1 MSYCTGS
8 SGYSQRSSSPAC
20 AATMARARCRY
31 TLRVMGLKRVVR
43 PPRRWLDAAGIALV
57 TALAVVGAYVE
68 ANPVHRYGGLHLTS
82 HPPLAAYLLLA
93 VPALALIWRNSRP
106 VGVLGLAVAG
116 AVGWAALGQIDGA
129 ALVPVIVGVYWVAL
143 TRARHIAVAAGLA
156 AAAAIFVTEGLLGPF
171 GWFGGPN
178 ATMWPELLAA
188 GAVGAYVAARRQWL
202 AAERDR
208 AARAGQAREE
218 ETRRRV
224 DAERMR
230 IARELHDVVAHSM
243 AMINVQATAA
253 SMQLAADPASAAEAI
268 QAIRRASKSG
278 LRELRAILEVLRQVD
293 GGSPAVPVPDLRAIA
308 ALVEATS
315 AAGTPTTLES
325 AEPPVP
331 LPPPVALA
339 AYRIVQESLTNV
351 VRHAGRVAATVGL
364 RQDGGYLDVDVVN
377 DGGVAPEAFSDGT
390 GAGLA
395 GMRERAAALGGTL
408 DAGPRPGGGFA
419 VHARLPV
426 AAAAAARGPE
436 APAAGPAGT
445 AAAPGG
451 TAVVPDSGA
460 VGRGP
465 AAVSQD
471 GRPIA
476 SRP

>member
-1 MSYCTGS
+1 
-8 SGYSQRSSSPAC
+8 
-20 AATMARARCRY
+20 
-31 TLRVMGLKRVVR
+31 MG
-43 PPRRWLDAAGIALV
+43 
-57 TALAVVGAYVE
+57 
-68 ANPVHRYGGLHLTS
+68 
-82 HPPLAAYLLLA
+82 
-93 VPALALIWRNSRP
+93 
-106 VGVLGLAVAG
+106 G

-129 ALVPVIVGVYWVAL
+129 ALVPVIVAVYWVAL
-143 TRARHIAVAAGLA
+143 TRPRRIAVAAGLA
-156 AAAAIFVTEGLLGPF
+156 GAAAIFVTEGLLGPF

-202 AAERDR
+202 AAESDR
-208 AARAGQAREE
+208 AARAEQAREE

-253 SMQLAADPASAAEAI
+253 SMQLAADPASAAEAL

-278 LRELRAILEVLRQVD
+278 LRELRTILEVLRQVD
-293 GGSPAVPVPDLRAIA
+293 GGSSAVRDLRAIA

-315 AAGTPTTLES
+315 AAGTPTTLEP
-325 AEPPVP
+325 AELAVP
-331 LPPPVALA
+331 LPAPVGLA

-364 RQDGGYLDVDVVN
+364 RQDDGYLYVDVVN
-377 DGGVAPEAFSDGT
+377 DGGTAPEAFSDGT

-426 AAAAAARGPE
+426 AAAPQARGPE
-436 APAAGPAGT
+436 VPAMDPAGT
-445 AAAPGG
+445 AVGPEGTAAVPDGG
-451 TAVVPDSGA
+451 TASHE
-460 VGRGP
+460 P

-471 GRPIA
+471 ADGTGRAGGPRTRPIA